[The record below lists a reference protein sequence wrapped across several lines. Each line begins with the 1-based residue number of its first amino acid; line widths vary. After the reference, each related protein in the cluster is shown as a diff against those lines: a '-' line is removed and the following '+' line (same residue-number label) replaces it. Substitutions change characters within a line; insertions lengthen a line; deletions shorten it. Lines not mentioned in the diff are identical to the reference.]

1 MNTLTDTPVAGRQ
14 LDLSV
19 QPRAAAAAVAEIATG
34 IATGV
39 APQMRKWDS
48 RRVKDLLV
56 MVYAYGL
63 LGFGIF
69 FPLLLAAWAAF
80 FVPESG

>member
-19 QPRAAAAAVAEIATG
+19 QPRAAAAAVAE